1 MAAYGSAIS
10 QALETQMS
18 SAMQQ
23 MMSQIASGMGDAMSQ
38 AMANV
43 GSSLEDE
50 MNIDAEAFAD
60 AFQMNMSGD
69 ELTELMMSMNSGQ
82 SASYENNL
90 ASLGYVDFD
99 VPGGIDIYPKDFES
113 KEAVVG
119 ILDDYNSR
127 MESEGK
133 EEQVITYTDMV
144 GTLMSSV
151 TEIIDIIS

>member
-43 GSSLEDE
+43 GSSLEDA

-119 ILDDYNSR
+119 IEL
-127 MESEGK
+127 G
-133 EEQVITYTDMV
+133 
-144 GTLMSSV
+144 
-151 TEIIDIIS
+151 